1 MAKFEDYAK
10 QTDELDNE
18 IEQAG
23 TESSERKA
31 EVPERFKDKSAEE
44 IAASYVELEKK
55 FSQQGNDL
63 GTMRSQIDQLVRQ
76 SEEQSQAAAEQA
88 EEPDPVDIDA
98 LYEDPEA
105 AIERVIEKK
114 LRPQLEAQAQQLA
127 AQDTEKQLAAM
138 DDKYDGW
145 RETVTTPEFQEWT
158 QKSQYRQR
166 MAAGVRERGDID
178 AANDLLEQY
187 YDTQVKQ
194 ASAEKKEAVAR
205 NLKDAQMET
214 GSASFAEPKETYSR
228 VDLLDRRIAAKRGD
242 QKAQRWLQA
251 NQGNIQAA
259 YEEGRITD

>member
-1 MAKFEDYAK
+1 MAKFEDYAT
-10 QTDELDNE
+10 QTNELDDE
-18 IEQAG
+18 IANAG
-23 TESSERKA
+23 KASEERTA
-31 EVPERFKDKSAEE
+31 QVPERFQGKSAEE
-44 IAASYVELEKK
+44 IAESYVELEKK

-76 SEEQSQAAAEQA
+76 SEEQSQAAAEQ
-88 EEPDPVDIDA
+88 EVTSDPVDIDA

-114 LRPQLEAQAQQLA
+114 MRPQLEAQSQRIA
-127 AQDTEKQLAAM
+127 AQETEKQLALL
-138 DDKYDGW
+138 DGKYEGW
-145 RETVTTPEFQEWT
+145 RDTVTTPEFQEWT

-166 MAAGVRERGDID
+166 MAAGVRESGDID

-187 YDTQVKQ
+187 YDTQVRQ
-194 ASAEKKEAVAR
+194 ANTEKKEAVAR

>member
-1 MAKFEDYAK
+1 MAKFEDYAT

-18 IEQAG
+18 IANAGQA
-23 TESSERKA
+23 SEERTA
-31 EVPERFKDKSAEE
+31 QVPERFQGKSAEE
-44 IAASYVELEKK
+44 IAESYVELEKK

-76 SEEQSQAAAEQA
+76 SEEQSQAAAEQ
-88 EEPDPVDIDA
+88 EVTSDPVDIDA

-114 LRPQLEAQAQQLA
+114 MRPQLEAQSQRIA
-127 AQDTEKQLAAM
+127 AQETEKQLALL
-138 DDKYDGW
+138 DGKYEGW
-145 RETVTTPEFQEWT
+145 RDTVTTPEFQEWT

-166 MAAGVRERGDID
+166 MAAGVRESGDID

-187 YDTQVKQ
+187 YDTQVRQ
-194 ASAEKKEAVAR
+194 ANTEKKEAVAR